1 MQEGENQME
10 FDYDTYFAYERKQ
23 IDFDKYYDS
32 LAEIEDREWEDN
44 LDD

>member
-1 MQEGENQME
+1 ME
-10 FDYDTYFAYERKQ
+10 FDYDTYFAYKRKQ
-23 IDFDKYYDS
+23 IDFNEYYDC